1 MIDRYKTFAIALT
14 LTADVINLENW
25 EGEYWN
31 WDTDAGLAL
40 YPINFSD
47 HTVQVLRRFGEIVGI
62 PKRELRDA
70 TMQIFV
76 PDDEA
81 EPITLCFLQAMNGSL
96 LCVIRMS
103 AISASDRQAIRSLH
117 MGNNTPILPGIPP
130 YHSSLIGGWSVGRIK
145 SDI

>member
-1 MIDRYKTFAIALT
+1 MIDRYKTFSIALT
-14 LTADVINLENW
+14 LSTDVINLENW

-47 HTVQVLRRFGEIVGI
+47 RTVKVLRRFGEIVGI
-62 PKRELRDA
+62 PKGELWDS
-70 TMQIFV
+70 TMQIFI

-81 EPITLCFLQAMNGSL
+81 EPVILCFLQAMNGSF
-96 LCVIRMS
+96 LCVIRMP

-117 MGNNTPILPGIPP
+117 MGNNTPILSGTPP
-130 YHSSLIGGWSVGRIK
+130 VVHHIALSLLAHWGVDW
-145 SDI
+145 